1 MHWLDRPLQTL
12 AGSLNRLLAIDSD
25 NQQRLQRLNQRWIAI
40 HLSAP
45 ALSLHLT
52 VNDGAVQLAA
62 GAVEDGSRV
71 PDAVIS
77 GSALALLSLARNP
90 EAGGAAV
97 RFSGDL
103 GVVRDLRSLLA
114 ETEID
119 WEEPLARLLG
129 DLPAHRLG
137 ETGRA
142 TRRWLQQTRS
152 QYAGAL
158 TDYLTEEQRFLPG
171 QWEVDDFLRDVDRLR
186 ADADRLE
193 ARLRRLERNRR
204 PQ

>member
-12 AGSLNRLLAIDSD
+12 AGSLNRLLTIDPDSR
-25 NQQRLQRLNQRWIAI
+25 QRLERLDDRWIAI

-45 ALSLHLT
+45 SLSLHLT
-52 VNDGAVQLAA
+52 VQDATLQLAA
-62 GAVEDGSRV
+62 GAIEDGERV

-77 GSALALLSLARNP
+77 GSALALLALARNP
-90 EAGGAAV
+90 EAGGDAV

-103 GVVRDLRSLLA
+103 AVIRDLRSLLA

-119 WEEPLARLLG
+119 WEEQLARMLG

-142 TRRWLQQTRS
+142 AGRWLRQARS

-158 TDYLTEEQRFLPG
+158 TDYLTEEQQLLPS
-171 QWEVDDFLRDVDRLR
+171 QWQVEDFLDDVDRLR

-193 ARLRRLERNRR
+193 ARLRRLERQRR
-204 PQ
+204 PK

>member
-1 MHWLDRPLQTL
+1 MHWLDRPLDTL
-12 AGSLNRLLAIDSD
+12 ASSLNRLLAIDSESR
-25 NQQRLQRLNQRWIAI
+25 QRLERLNDRWIAI

-45 ALSLHLT
+45 TLSLHLT
-52 VNDGAVQLAA
+52 VEDATLQLAA
-62 GAVEDGSRV
+62 GASDDATRV

-77 GSALALLSLARNP
+77 GNALALLALARDP
-90 EAGGAAV
+90 EAGGNAV

-103 GVVRDLRSLLA
+103 GVIRDLRSLLA
-114 ETEID
+114 GTEID
-119 WEEPLARLLG
+119 WEEQLARMLG

-142 TRRWLQQTRS
+142 ARRWLRQARS

-158 TDYLTEEQRFLPG
+158 TDYLTEEQALLPSRW
-171 QWEVDDFLRDVDRLR
+171 QVEDFLDDVDRLR

-193 ARLRRLERNRR
+193 ARLRRLERRRR
-204 PQ
+204 PE